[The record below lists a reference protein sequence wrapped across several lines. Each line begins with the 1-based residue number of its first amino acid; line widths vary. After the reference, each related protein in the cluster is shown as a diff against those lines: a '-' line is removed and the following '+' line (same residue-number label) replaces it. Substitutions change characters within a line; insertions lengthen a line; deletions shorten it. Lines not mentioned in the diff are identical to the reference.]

1 MFITFRKPQRIFFR
15 EHLFSQIRL
24 KTFISYMLVLANQPI
39 LSQCTLSL
47 PPKTIK
53 KPYRFLM
60 FLGGKESVHW
70 EKMG

>member
-1 MFITFRKPQRIFFR
+1 
-15 EHLFSQIRL
+15 
-24 KTFISYMLVLANQPI
+24 MLVLANQPI

-53 KPYRFLM
+53 KPYGFLM
-60 FLGGKESVHW
+60 FPGGKERVHW